1 MADRDTTM
9 MENLKVIVKAME
21 RDKKAY
27 NIEILD
33 IKDISP
39 IADYFVICSASN
51 LRQTR
56 TIADEVDEKMAE
68 HNVKAVKVDDEDLFG
83 NPLREGY
90 DTGKWILLDFN
101 GIVVHIFSE
110 DERDYYNLDKIWSD
124 AKTLDLKALQE
135 M

>member
-21 RDKKAY
+21 DKKAY

-124 AKTLDLKALQE
+124 AKALDLKALQE

>member
-1 MADRDTTM
+1 MRG
-9 MENLKVIVKAME
+9 
-21 RDKKAY
+21 
-27 NIEILD
+27 
-33 IKDISP
+33 SP
-39 IADYFVICSASN
+39 IANHIYFVICSASN

-124 AKTLDLKALQE
+124 AKNLDLKALQE

>member
-21 RDKKAY
+21 DKKAY

-68 HNVKAVKVDDEDLFG
+68 HNVKAVKVDGEDLFG

>member
-21 RDKKAY
+21 DKKAY

-124 AKTLDLKALQE
+124 AKTLDLKTLQE

>member
-21 RDKKAY
+21 DKKAY

-124 AKTLDLKALQE
+124 AKTLDLKALRE

>member
-21 RDKKAY
+21 DKKAY

-33 IKDISP
+33 IKDISQ

>member
-21 RDKKAY
+21 DKKAY

-68 HNVKAVKVDDEDLFG
+68 HNIKAVKVDDEDLFG
-83 NPLREGY
+83 NPLKEGY

-124 AKTLDLKALQE
+124 AKALDLKALQE

>member
-21 RDKKAY
+21 DKKAY

-83 NPLREGY
+83 NTLREGY

-124 AKTLDLKALQE
+124 AKTLDLKTLQE

>member
-21 RDKKAY
+21 DKKAY

-56 TIADEVDEKMAE
+56 TIADEVDEKMSE

-124 AKTLDLKALQE
+124 AKTLDLKTLQE

>member
-21 RDKKAY
+21 DKKAY

-110 DERDYYNLDKIWSD
+110 DERDYYNFDKIWSD
-124 AKTLDLKALQE
+124 AKTLDLKTLQE

>member
-21 RDKKAY
+21 DKKAY

-124 AKTLDLKALQE
+124 AKTLDLKVLQE

>member
-1 MADRDTTM
+1 MVDRDTTM

-21 RDKKAY
+21 DKKAY

>member
-21 RDKKAY
+21 DKKAY

-39 IADYFVICSASN
+39 IADYFLICSASN

-90 DTGKWILLDFN
+90 DTGKWIILDFN

-124 AKTLDLKALQE
+124 AKTLDLKTLQE

>member
-21 RDKKAY
+21 DKKAY

-101 GIVVHIFSE
+101 GIVVHIF
-110 DERDYYNLDKIWSD
+110 
-124 AKTLDLKALQE
+124 
-135 M
+135 

>member
-21 RDKKAY
+21 DKKAY

-124 AKTLDLKALQE
+124 AKTLDLNTLQE

>member
-21 RDKKAY
+21 DKKAY

-68 HNVKAVKVDDEDLFG
+68 HNIKAVKVDDEDLFG

-124 AKTLDLKALQE
+124 AKTLDL
-135 M
+135 

>member
-21 RDKKAY
+21 DKKAY

-33 IKDISP
+33 IKDISL

>member
-21 RDKKAY
+21 DKKAY

-83 NPLREGY
+83 NPFWEGY

>member
-21 RDKKAY
+21 DKKAY

-83 NPLREGY
+83 NPLREAY

>member
-21 RDKKAY
+21 DKKAY

-68 HNVKAVKVDDEDLFG
+68 HNIKAVKVDDEDLFG

-124 AKTLDLKALQE
+124 AKTLDLKTLQE

>member
-21 RDKKAY
+21 DKEAY

>member
-21 RDKKAY
+21 DKKAY

-110 DERDYYNLDKIWSD
+110 DERDYYNL
-124 AKTLDLKALQE
+124 KALQE

>member
-21 RDKKAY
+21 DKKAY

-68 HNVKAVKVDDEDLFG
+68 HNVKAVKVDNEDLFG

-124 AKTLDLKALQE
+124 AKTLDLKTLQE

>member
-21 RDKKAY
+21 DKKAY

-110 DERDYYNLDKIWSD
+110 YERDYYNLDKIWSD

>member
-21 RDKKAY
+21 DKKAY

-39 IADYFVICSASN
+39 IPDYFVICSASN

>member
-21 RDKKAY
+21 DKKSY

>member
-21 RDKKAY
+21 DKKAY

-124 AKTLDLKALQE
+124 AKTLDLTALQE

>member
-21 RDKKAY
+21 DKKAY

-68 HNVKAVKVDDEDLFG
+68 HNVKAVKVDNEDLFG

-124 AKTLDLKALQE
+124 AKTLDLKSLQE

>member
-21 RDKKAY
+21 DKKAY

-83 NPLREGY
+83 NTLREGY

>member
-21 RDKKAY
+21 DKKGY

-124 AKTLDLKALQE
+124 AKTLDLKTLQE

>member
-21 RDKKAY
+21 DKKAY

-39 IADYFVICSASN
+39 IGDYFVICSASN

>member
-21 RDKKAY
+21 DKKAY

-39 IADYFVICSASN
+39 IADYFVICSAPN

-124 AKTLDLKALQE
+124 AKTLDLKTLQE

>member
-9 MENLKVIVKAME
+9 MENLNVIVKAME
-21 RDKKAY
+21 DKKAY

-124 AKTLDLKALQE
+124 AKTLDLKTLQE

>member
-21 RDKKAY
+21 DKKAY

-68 HNVKAVKVDDEDLFG
+68 HNVKAVKVDDEDLCG

>member
-21 RDKKAY
+21 DKKAY

-68 HNVKAVKVDDEDLFG
+68 YNVKAVKVDDEDLFG

>member
-21 RDKKAY
+21 DKKAY

-56 TIADEVDEKMAE
+56 TIADGVDEKMAE